1 MFTPERFAVSLAIAG
16 LAFATCANPADL
28 GRELPHTQLGRP
40 LDAEPG
46 VLTVWPDGRGLPS
59 GAGSVAS
66 GAQLYVER
74 CQACHGERGTGGSGG
89 HLSGRSPLDGPNPDR
104 TVGNY
109 WPYATTVFDYIR
121 RAMPP
126 QAPWSLSANDAYALT
141 AYLLHLNGILP
152 ADARLGSDNLSKVE
166 MPNRFGFIP
175 IRER

>member
-66 GAQLYVER
+66 GAQLYAER

-89 HLSGRSPLDGPNPDR
+89 VSYLAKAIELKFFPELWQIR
-104 TVGNY
+104 TS
-109 WPYATTVFDYIR
+109 
-121 RAMPP
+121 M
-126 QAPWSLSANDAYALT
+126 
-141 AYLLHLNGILP
+141 
-152 ADARLGSDNLSKVE
+152 
-166 MPNRFGFIP
+166 
-175 IRER
+175 